1 MKIKICG
8 IVHEIS
14 YERDAEFTG
23 WGEIDHVHCTIKLRK
38 DLNPQ
43 CQDTAFIEEVIH
55 GILAHTGFQGKH
67 NETLIGSIANGLYQ
81 AGITM
86 ESFEITGGK

>member
-8 IVHEIS
+8 IVYEIS
-14 YERDAEFTG
+14 YESGMEFTG
-23 WGEIDHVHCTIKLRK
+23 WGLIDHVRCKIKLRK

-43 CQDTAFIEEVIH
+43 CVTTAFIEEVLH

-86 ESFEITGGK
+86 DSFEITGGK